1 MKTTL
6 FAAAFGLSALFLLTP
21 AAVAQAPTA
30 EKFVSTVATSD
41 MFEIQSGT
49 LAEQKAQNDDVKSFG
64 EQMVEDHTKTS
75 DELKELITDKEMTVE
90 LPTKLDDEHQAKLNK
105 FQGLSGAEFD
115 KQYMKTQVNAH
126 QKAVSLFENYARSG
140 DNEDLKEWAED
151 TLPTLKDHLEEAKE
165 INQELGQVAEADT
178 KKSDETAMNDRDT
191 MAVARDEDA
200 AKVQDKDQVVT
211 EDQAKD
217 KEVRKSK
224 INYVT
229 RQTPND
235 WSAQALIGRTVENT
249 NGDNLGEIN
258 NVIINERGG
267 VVAVVIGVGGFL
279 GIGEKD
285 VGVPFDALEFRTEAE
300 MDRADDTAA
309 KDTEARRADAREAR
323 FDAEHGDIVIVLT
336 TTKEDLETA
345 PDFAWLDEQDADS
358 VKREQV
364 VR

>member
-6 FAAAFGLSALFLLTP
+6 FAAAFGLSVPFLLTS

-30 EKFVSTVATSD
+30 DKFVSTVAISD
-41 MFEIQSGT
+41 MFEIQSGK

-75 DELKELITDKEMTVE
+75 DELKELISDKEMKVE
-90 LPTKLDDEHQAKLNK
+90 LPTTLDDEHQAKLEK
-105 FQGLSGAEFD
+105 LQGLSGAEFD

-126 QKAVSLFENYARSG
+126 QKAVSLFENYAASG

-151 TLPTLKDHLEEAKE
+151 TLPTLKEHLEEAKE

-178 KKSDETAMNDRDT
+178 KKSGDKAMTDDQT
-191 MAVARDEDA
+191 MTVARDEDA
-200 AKVQDKDQVVT
+200 AKAKDNDKVVAKDQV
-211 EDQAKD
+211 KD

-229 RQTPND
+229 RQTAND
-235 WSAQALIGRTVENT
+235 WSAEALIGRTVENT

-258 NVIINERGG
+258 NVIINEKGD
-267 VVAVVIGVGGFL
+267 VVAVIIGVGGFL

-285 VGVPFDALEFRTEAE
+285 VGVPFEALEFRTEAE
-300 MDRADDTAA
+300 MERTDDSAA
-309 KDTEARRADAREAR
+309 RDTEERRADAREAR
-323 FDAEHGDIVIVLT
+323 FDAEHSDIVIVLT
-336 TTKEDLETA
+336 TTKEDLEAA
-345 PDFAWLDEQDADS
+345 PDFAWLGEQDADS